1 MNILT
6 SQQKRVLNGIKYFSA
21 EYQGGVPYKIL
32 KLDLDTSEED
42 LNPILEHLENEN
54 YISLQDGIITLEKNR
69 GSRSNEKSAD
79 VQEEAQLDESPKD
92 TVENNPD
99 LSADVVVDVN
109 DFNSSDDVVDVSDIE
124 SSTVEPVT
132 VNDTVSSVEVVDVGD
147 IGSEVSDTPAEDMN
161 DIPTED
167 LNGTLTEDMKDIP
180 TEYMTDAEQ
189 TEEVEVIEKFS
200 EAELES
206 LEIIKKLVDDSGNI
220 SRTIL
225 EGNLLYG
232 ELGLSS
238 IAMYNLITSLEYK
251 KVLKKIKLI
260 DGEYYKF
267 SP

>member
-1 MNILT
+1 M
-6 SQQKRVLNGIKYFSA
+6 
-21 EYQGGVPYKIL
+21 

-54 YISLQDGIITLEKNR
+54 YISLQEGIITLEKNR
-69 GSRSNEKSAD
+69 VSKSNEKSDD
-79 VQEEAQLDESPKD
+79 VLEKTQLNESPEG
-92 TVENNPD
+92 TVEIDTD
-99 LSADVVVDVN
+99 LPAADEGNVT
-109 DFNSSDDVVDVSDIE
+109 DFNSSDDVVDVSDVD
-124 SSTVEPVT
+124 SSVDPVA
-132 VNDTVSSVEVVDVGD
+132 VNDIKSSVEVVDVGD
-147 IGSEVSDTPAEDMN
+147 IGYEVSDTPTEDMN
-161 DIPTED
+161 D
-167 LNGTLTEDMKDIP
+167 TLTEDVDN
-180 TEYMTDAEQ
+180 TAE

>member
-21 EYQGGVPYKIL
+21 EYQGGVPYNIL
-32 KLDLDTSEED
+32 KLDLDASEED
-42 LNPILEHLENEN
+42 LNPILAHLENEN
-54 YISLQDGIITLEKNR
+54 YISLQDGIILLEQNR
-69 GSRSNEKSAD
+69 GSKSNEKSDD
-79 VQEEAQLDESPKD
+79 VPEKTHLNESPEGI
-92 TVENNPD
+92 VETNPD
-99 LSADVVVDVN
+99 LPADEVGDVN
-109 DFNSSDDVVDVSDIE
+109 DFNSSDDVVDVSDID
-124 SSTVEPVT
+124 SSTVDPVT
-132 VNDTVSSVEVVDVGD
+132 VKETISSVEVVDVGD
-147 IGSEVSDTPAEDMN
+147 IGSEVSDTPTEDMN
-161 DIPTED
+161 DTPTGE
-167 LNGTLTEDMKDIP
+167 LNDTE
-180 TEYMTDAEQ
+180 E

-251 KVLKKIKLI
+251 RVLKKIKLI

-267 SP
+267 TLD

>member
-42 LNPILEHLENEN
+42 LNPILEHLETEN

-69 GSRSNEKSAD
+69 ESKSNEKSAD
-79 VQEEAQLDESPKD
+79 VLEKTQLNESIGG

-99 LSADVVVDVN
+99 LPSDDLEDVN
-109 DFNSSDDVVDVSDIE
+109 DFNSSEDVVDVSDIE
-124 SSTVEPVT
+124 SSTVDPVN
-132 VNDTVSSVEVVDVGD
+132 VNDTISSVEVVDLGD
-147 IGSEVSDTPAEDMN
+147 IGSEVSDTPTEDMN
-161 DIPTED
+161 DIPTENMTD
-167 LNGTLTEDMKDIP
+167 TPTEDM
-180 TEYMTDAEQ
+180 TDTEQ

-206 LEIIKKLVDDSGNI
+206 MEIIKKLVDDSGNI

-232 ELGLSS
+232 EMKLSS

-251 KVLKKIKLI
+251 RVLKKIKLI

>member
-1 MNILT
+1 MKILT
-6 SQQKRVLNGIKYFSA
+6 RQQKRVLNGIKYFSA
-21 EYQGGVPYKIL
+21 EYSAGVPYNIL

-54 YISLQDGIITLEKNR
+54 YISRRDGIILLENR
-69 GSRSNEKSAD
+69 ESNEKSAN
-79 VQEEAQLDESPKD
+79 VPEKTHLNESPEG

-99 LSADVVVDVN
+99 LPDDVDNVN
-109 DFNSSDDVVDVSDIE
+109 DFNSSADVEDVSDIE
-124 SSTVEPVT
+124 SSTVDPVT
-132 VNDTVSSVEVVDVGD
+132 VNDTISSVEVVDVGD
-147 IGSEVSDTPAEDMN
+147 IGFEVSDTSTEDMN
-161 DIPTED
+161 GIPTD
-167 LNGTLTEDMKDIP
+167 NMNSAPVEDMDD
-180 TEYMTDAEQ
+180 TEQ

-251 KVLKKIKLI
+251 RVLKKIKLI

-267 SP
+267 RP

>member
-1 MNILT
+1 MKILNR
-6 SQQKRVLNGIKYFSA
+6 QQKRVLNGIKYFSA
-21 EYQGGVPYKIL
+21 EYREGVPYNIL

-42 LNPILEHLENEN
+42 LNPILEHLEDEN
-54 YISLQDGIITLEKNR
+54 YISRRDGIILLENR
-69 GSRSNEKSAD
+69 ESNEKSAD
-79 VQEEAQLDESPKD
+79 VPEETQLNESPEG

-99 LSADVVVDVN
+99 LPATDVGDVN
-109 DFNSSDDVVDVSDIE
+109 DFNSSADVVDVNDIG
-124 SSTVEPVT
+124 SSTVDSVT
-132 VNDTVSSVEVVDVGD
+132 VNDTISSVEVVDVGN
-147 IGSEVSDTPAEDMN
+147 IGSEVSDTPTEDMN
-161 DIPTED
+161 STPTGE
-167 LNGTLTEDMKDIP
+167 LNDT
-180 TEYMTDAEQ
+180 EQ
-189 TEEVEVIEKFS
+189 TEEVQVIEKFS

-251 KVLKKIKLI
+251 RVLKKIKLI

-267 SP
+267 SPDFI

>member
-21 EYQGGVPYKIL
+21 EYQGGVPYNIL
-32 KLDLDTSEED
+32 KLDLDASEED
-42 LNPILEHLENEN
+42 LNPILAHLENEN

-69 GSRSNEKSAD
+69 GSKSNENSAD
-79 VQEEAQLDESPKD
+79 VLEETQLSESPKE
-92 TVENNPD
+92 TVENNLD
-99 LSADVVVDVN
+99 LPAADVEDVDE
-109 DFNSSDDVVDVSDIE
+109 FNSSSDVEDVDDIE
-124 SSTVEPVT
+124 STVDPVT
-132 VNDTVSSVEVVDVGD
+132 VNDTKSSVEVVDVGD
-147 IGSEVSDTPAEDMN
+147 IGFDVSNAN
-161 DIPTED
+161 D
-167 LNGTLTEDMKDIP
+167 TLTEDVND
-180 TEYMTDAEQ
+180 TAE
-189 TEEVEVIEKFS
+189 TEEVEVIVKFS

-206 LEIIKKLVDDSGNI
+206 MEIIKKLLDDSGNI

-251 KVLKKIKLI
+251 RVLKKIKLI

-267 SP
+267 SPDFI

>member
-21 EYQGGVPYKIL
+21 EYQGGVPYNIL

-54 YISLQDGIITLEKNR
+54 YISLHDGIITLEKNR
-69 GSRSNEKSAD
+69 GSKSNEKSAD
-79 VQEEAQLDESPKD
+79 VPEKTQLNESTEG

-99 LSADVVVDVN
+99 LIADDDVEDVN
-109 DFNSSDDVVDVSDIE
+109 DFNSSADVVDVRESD
-124 SSTVEPVT
+124 SATVDPVT
-132 VNDTVSSVEVVDVGD
+132 VNDTISSVEVVDLGD
-147 IGSEVSDTPAEDMN
+147 LGSEVSDTP
-161 DIPTED
+161 TED
-167 LNGTLTEDMKDIP
+167 RKDIP
-180 TEYMTDAEQ
+180 TENMNDTGEI
-189 TEEVEVIEKFS
+189 EEVEVIEKFS

-206 LEIIKKLVDDSGNI
+206 MEIIKKLVDDSGNI

-232 ELGLSS
+232 KMGLSS

-251 KVLKKIKLI
+251 RVLKKIKLI

>member
-6 SQQKRVLNGIKYFSA
+6 RQQKRVLNGIKYFSA
-21 EYQGGVPYKIL
+21 EYQRGVPYNIL

-54 YISLQDGIITLEKNR
+54 YISRRDGIILLENR
-69 GSRSNEKSAD
+69 ESNEKGTD
-79 VQEEAQLDESPKD
+79 VPKKTQLDESPKGK
-92 TVENNPD
+92 VENNAD
-99 LSADVVVDVN
+99 LPADGMGDVN
-109 DFNSSDDVVDVSDIE
+109 DFNSSVDVVDVGDID
-124 SSTVEPVT
+124 STVDPVT
-132 VNDTVSSVEVVDVGD
+132 VNDTKSSVEVVDVGD
-147 IGSEVSDTPAEDMN
+147 IGSDVSDAN

-167 LNGTLTEDMKDIP
+167 VND
-180 TEYMTDAEQ
+180 TDE

-206 LEIIKKLVDDSGNI
+206 MEIIKKLVDDSGNI

-251 KVLKKIKLI
+251 RVLKKIKLI

-267 SP
+267 SPDFI

>member
-21 EYQGGVPYKIL
+21 EYQGGVPYNIL

-54 YISLQDGIITLEKNR
+54 YISFQDGIITLEKNR
-69 GSRSNEKSAD
+69 GSKSNEKSDD
-79 VQEEAQLDESPKD
+79 VPEKTQLNKSIGG
-92 TVENNPD
+92 TVENNPN
-99 LSADVVVDVN
+99 LPADDDVEDVN

-124 SSTVEPVT
+124 SSTVDPVT
-132 VNDTVSSVEVVDVGD
+132 VNNTISSVEVVDVGD
-147 IGSEVSDTPAEDMN
+147 IGSEVSDDP
-161 DIPTED
+161 
-167 LNGTLTEDMKDIP
+167 TEDMKDTP
-180 TEYMTDAEQ
+180 TEDMNDTGE

-251 KVLKKIKLI
+251 RVLKKIKLI

>member
-6 SQQKRVLNGIKYFSA
+6 RQQKRVLNGIKYFSA
-21 EYQGGVPYKIL
+21 EYQGGVPYNIL
-32 KLDLDTSEED
+32 KLDLDASEED
-42 LNPILEHLENEN
+42 LNPILAHLETEN

-69 GSRSNEKSAD
+69 GSKSNEKSA
-79 VQEEAQLDESPKD
+79 VVLEGAQLDESPKE
-92 TVENNPD
+92 TVENNAD
-99 LSADVVVDVN
+99 LPAADVENVN
-109 DFNSSDDVVDVSDIE
+109 DFNSSADLGNVGDIDSNVD
-124 SSTVEPVT
+124 PVA
-132 VNDTVSSVEVVDVGD
+132 VNDTKLSIDVVDVGD
-147 IGSEVSDTPAEDMN
+147 IGSEVNDTPTEDMN
-161 DIPTED
+161 DT
-167 LNGTLTEDMKDIP
+167 
-180 TEYMTDAEQ
+180 EQ

-206 LEIIKKLVDDSGNI
+206 MEIIKKLVDDSGNI

-251 KVLKKIKLI
+251 RVLKKIKLI

-267 SP
+267 TL

>member
-32 KLDLDTSEED
+32 KLDLDASEED
-42 LNPILEHLENEN
+42 LNPILEHLETEN

-69 GSRSNEKSAD
+69 GSKSNEKSAD
-79 VQEEAQLDESPKD
+79 VPEKTHLDESPEG
-92 TVENNPD
+92 TVENNLD
-99 LSADVVVDVN
+99 LHDEVGDVN
-109 DFNSSDDVVDVSDIE
+109 DFNSSDDVVDVRDID
-124 SSTVEPVT
+124 SSTVDPVT
-132 VNDTVSSVEVVDVGD
+132 VNDTISSVEVVDVGD
-147 IGSEVSDTPAEDMN
+147 IGSEVSDTP
-161 DIPTED
+161 
-167 LNGTLTEDMKDIP
+167 TEDMKGTP
-180 TEYMTDAEQ
+180 TENMNGTHIEDMADTEQ

>member
-21 EYQGGVPYKIL
+21 EYQGGVPYNIL
-32 KLDLDTSEED
+32 KLDLDTSEDD

-69 GSRSNEKSAD
+69 GSKSNEKSDD
-79 VQEEAQLDESPKD
+79 VLEKTHLDESIEG

-99 LSADVVVDVN
+99 LLDDVN
-109 DFNSSDDVVDVSDIE
+109 DFNSSADVVDVG
-124 SSTVEPVT
+124 
-132 VNDTVSSVEVVDVGD
+132 N
-147 IGSEVSDTPAEDMN
+147 IGSEVSDTPIEDMKDTPTENMN
-161 DIPTED
+161 DIPTENM
-167 LNGTLTEDMKDIP
+167 NGTPIEDRDD
-180 TEYMTDAEQ
+180 TEQ

-251 KVLKKIKLI
+251 GVLKKIKLI

>member
-32 KLDLDTSEED
+32 KLDLDASEED
-42 LNPILEHLENEN
+42 LNPILEHLETEN

-69 GSRSNEKSAD
+69 GNKGNEKSAD
-79 VQEEAQLDESPKD
+79 VLEEAQLDESPEG
-92 TVENNPD
+92 TVETNPD
-99 LSADVVVDVN
+99 LPADEVGDVN
-109 DFNSSDDVVDVSDIE
+109 DFNSSADVVDVSDID
-124 SSTVEPVT
+124 SSTVDPVT
-132 VNDTVSSVEVVDVGD
+132 VNDTISSVEVVDVGD
-147 IGSEVSDTPAEDMN
+147 IGSEVRDTSTEDMNGTSTEDMN
-161 DIPTED
+161 DT
-167 LNGTLTEDMKDIP
+167 
-180 TEYMTDAEQ
+180 EQ

-251 KVLKKIKLI
+251 RVLKKIKLI